1 LYKTI
6 SELILDIRKDNV
18 RRNMELI
25 ADLFDLQY
33 FRYEEIAPNRHV
45 ILIKNTKNGSGAY

>member
-1 LYKTI
+1 
-6 SELILDIRKDNV
+6 
-18 RRNMELI
+18 MELI

-33 FRYEEIAPNRHV
+33 FMYEEIAPNRHV